1 MMYRAVRYIKVVA
14 TSKKAT
20 SFRLSP
26 EALRMLAALAKQLG
40 LSQASVIEM
49 AIRDLR
55 RRR

>member
-49 AIRDLR
+49 AIRALR